1 MKKYVLK
8 IDDKVYNVDVDVN
21 DDIADVSVNG
31 NKYNVLIESIIDDNN
46 PTPVVKKKVV
56 TTAEQP
62 KSEPVVEAKSSDGA
76 KEMITSPLPGNV
88 LKVEV
93 EPNSKVKRGDILII
107 IEAMK
112 MENNIL
118 APHDGVVE
126 KVFVKVGD
134 VVMLGD
140 ELVSLGK

>member
-1 MKKYVLK
+1 M
-8 IDDKVYNVDVDVN
+8 
-21 DDIADVSVNG
+21 
-31 NKYNVLIESIIDDNN
+31 
-46 PTPVVKKKVV
+46 
-56 TTAEQP
+56 
-62 KSEPVVEAKSSDGA
+62 
-76 KEMITSPLPGNV
+76 
-88 LKVEV
+88 
-93 EPNSKVKRGDILII
+93 KRGDILII

-126 KVFVKVGD
+126 KVFVKAGD

>member
-8 IDDKVYNVDVDVN
+8 ITDKVYNVDVDVN
-21 DDIADVSVNG
+21 EDVADVSVNG
-31 NKYNVLIESIIDDNN
+31 NKYNVLIESVVDDNN
-46 PTPVVKKKVV
+46 TPIIKKA
-56 TTAEQP
+56 TAEQP
-62 KSEPVVEAKSSDGA
+62 KSEPVVETKSSSGA

-88 LKVEV
+88 LKIEV
-93 EPNSKVKRGDILII
+93 EPNAQVKRGDILII

-118 APHDGVVE
+118 APHDGIVE
-126 KVFVKVGD
+126 KVFVKAGD

>member
-8 IDDKVYNVDVDVN
+8 IADKVYNVDVDVN
-21 DDIADVSVNG
+21 EDVADVSVNG
-31 NKYNVLIESIIDDNN
+31 NKYNVLIESVVDDNN
-46 PTPVVKKKVV
+46 TPIIKKA
-56 TTAEQP
+56 TAEQP
-62 KSEPVVEAKSSDGA
+62 KSEPVVETKSSSGA

-88 LKVEV
+88 LKIEV
-93 EPNSKVKRGDILII
+93 EPNAQVKRGDILII

-118 APHDGVVE
+118 APHDGIVE
-126 KVFVKVGD
+126 KVFVKAGD

-140 ELVSLGK
+140 ELISMGK

>member
-8 IDDKVYNVDVDVN
+8 ITDKVYNVDVDVN
-21 DDIADVSVNG
+21 EDVADVSVNG
-31 NKYNVLIESIIDDNN
+31 NKYNVLIESVVDDNN
-46 PTPVVKKKVV
+46 TPIIKKA
-56 TTAEQP
+56 TAEQL
-62 KSEPVVEAKSSDGA
+62 KSEPVVETKSSSGA

-88 LKVEV
+88 LKIEV
-93 EPNSKVKRGDILII
+93 EPNAQVKRGDILII

-118 APHDGVVE
+118 APHDGIVE
-126 KVFVKVGD
+126 KVFVKAGD

-140 ELVSLGK
+140 ELISLGK

>member
-8 IDDKVYNVDVDVN
+8 ITDKVYNVDVDVN
-21 DDIADVSVNG
+21 EDVADVSVNG
-31 NKYNVLIESIIDDNN
+31 NKYNVLIESVVDDNN
-46 PTPVVKKKVV
+46 TPIIKKA
-56 TTAEQP
+56 TAEQP
-62 KSEPVVEAKSSDGA
+62 KSEPVVETKSSSGA

-88 LKVEV
+88 LKIEV
-93 EPNSKVKRGDILII
+93 EPNAQVKRGDILII

-118 APHDGVVE
+118 APHDGIVE
-126 KVFVKVGD
+126 KVFVKAGD

-140 ELVSLGK
+140 ELISMGK

>member
-8 IDDKVYNVDVDVN
+8 ITDKVYNVDVDVN
-21 DDIADVSVNG
+21 EDVADVSVNG
-31 NKYNVLIESIIDDNN
+31 NKYNVLIESVVDDNN
-46 PTPVVKKKVV
+46 TPIIKKA
-56 TTAEQP
+56 TAEQP
-62 KSEPVVEAKSSDGA
+62 KSEPVVETKSSSGA

-88 LKVEV
+88 LKIEV
-93 EPNSKVKRGDILII
+93 EPNAQVKRGDILII

-126 KVFVKVGD
+126 KVFVKAGD

>member
-8 IDDKVYNVDVDVN
+8 ITDKVYNVDVDVN
-21 DDIADVSVNG
+21 EDVADVSVNG
-31 NKYNVLIESIIDDNN
+31 NKYNVLIESVVDDNN
-46 PTPVVKKKVV
+46 TPIIKKA
-56 TTAEQP
+56 TAEQP
-62 KSEPVVEAKSSDGA
+62 KSEPVVETKSSSGA

-88 LKVEV
+88 LKIEV
-93 EPNSKVKRGDILII
+93 EPNAQVKRGDILII

-118 APHDGVVE
+118 APHDGIVE
-126 KVFVKVGD
+126 KVFVKAGD

-140 ELVSLGK
+140 ELISLGK

>member
-8 IDDKVYNVDVDVN
+8 ITDKVYNVDVDVN
-21 DDIADVSVNG
+21 EDVADVSVNG
-31 NKYNVLIESIIDDNN
+31 NKYNVLIESVVDDNN
-46 PTPVVKKKVV
+46 TPIIKKA
-56 TTAEQP
+56 TAEQP
-62 KSEPVVEAKSSDGA
+62 KSEPVVETKSSSGA

-126 KVFVKVGD
+126 KVFVKAGD

>member
-8 IDDKVYNVDVDVN
+8 ITDKVYNVDVDVN
-21 DDIADVSVNG
+21 DGVDDVSVNG
-31 NKYNVLIESIIDDNN
+31 NKYNVLIESVVDDNN
-46 PTPVVKKKVV
+46 TPIIKKA
-56 TTAEQP
+56 TAEQP

-126 KVFVKVGD
+126 KVFVKAGD

>member
-8 IDDKVYNVDVDVN
+8 ITDKVYNVDVDVN
-21 DDIADVSVNG
+21 EDVADVSVNG
-31 NKYNVLIESIIDDNN
+31 NKYNVLIESVVDDNN
-46 PTPVVKKKVV
+46 TPIIKKA
-56 TTAEQP
+56 TAEQP
-62 KSEPVVEAKSSDGA
+62 KSEPVVETKSSSGA
-76 KEMITSPLPGNV
+76 KEMITSPVPGNV
-88 LKVEV
+88 LKIEV
-93 EPNSKVKRGDILII
+93 EPNAQVKRGDILII

-118 APHDGVVE
+118 APHDGIVE
-126 KVFVKVGD
+126 KVFVQAGD

>member
-8 IDDKVYNVDVDVN
+8 IADKVYNVDVDVN
-21 DDIADVSVNG
+21 EDVADVSVNG
-31 NKYNVLIESIIDDNN
+31 NKYNVLIESVVDDNSLTKVIKN
-46 PTPVVKKKVV
+46 KVV

-62 KSEPVVEAKSSDGA
+62 KSEPVVETKSSSGA

-88 LKVEV
+88 LKIEV
-93 EPNSKVKRGDILII
+93 EPNAQVKRGDLLII

-118 APHDGVVE
+118 APHDGIVE
-126 KVFVKVGD
+126 KVFVKAGD

-140 ELVSLGK
+140 ELISMGK

>member
-8 IDDKVYNVDVDVN
+8 ITDKVYNVDVDVN
-21 DDIADVSVNG
+21 EDVADVSVNG
-31 NKYNVLIESIIDDNN
+31 NKYNVLIESVVDDNN
-46 PTPVVKKKVV
+46 TPIIKKA
-56 TTAEQP
+56 TAEQP
-62 KSEPVVEAKSSDGA
+62 KSEPVVETKSSSGA

-88 LKVEV
+88 LKIEV
-93 EPNSKVKRGDILII
+93 EPNAQVKRGDILII

-118 APHDGVVE
+118 APHDGIVE
-126 KVFVKVGD
+126 KVFVQAGD

-140 ELVSLGK
+140 ELISMGK